1 MLTIVL
7 IFLGIDIVL
16 DAYLIYRSYKPQ
28 ELIISKINDKTSDMH
43 KVSGIHR
50 VNTGIKTDTGK
61 EITQIYSG
69 PRVVTLNDE
78 HDERAEIL
86 NRMTGKSIAS

>member
-1 MLTIVL
+1 
-7 IFLGIDIVL
+7 
-16 DAYLIYRSYKPQ
+16 
-28 ELIISKINDKTSDMH
+28 MH

>member
-1 MLTIVL
+1 
-7 IFLGIDIVL
+7 
-16 DAYLIYRSYKPQ
+16 
-28 ELIISKINDKTSDMH
+28 MH
-43 KVSGIHR
+43 KVSGIHI

-86 NRMTGKSIAS
+86 NRMTGKSTAS